1 MSSSRGVEAGNS
13 DFSLGDRGW
22 LPSSDSPSFVKLT
35 PLWGQMTAPDGPCSR
50 SLDFPVHASCWECAC
65 RRPVLHARVS
75 ALRGGGLLLSSPLGL
90 QGRLLVDMAM
100 DFCAD
105 SSCYHV
111 LAYSYG

>member
-1 MSSSRGVEAGNS
+1 MTSPWAI
-13 DFSLGDRGW
+13 GDGFPVLRETYPTVG
-22 LPSSDSPSFVKLT
+22 T
-35 PLWGQMTAPDGPCSR
+35 NDGPCSR